1 MKTTSYNK
9 LPLKNYQVTTTLVV
23 FLCPFLKMNFT
34 LFSLYLDPFQH
45 QFPQKNKSTNLVVSC
60 KFYLLKPSIFA
71 ANQLVS
77 NMEIITFESK
87 AYKELDNKITA
98 IADYIF
104 NHVEAESTNE
114 DEIWVDSY
122 EVCTFLKISEKTLQ
136 RLRVAGTIAYSNIR
150 GRYFYKI
157 SEVKRML
164 EERLIRSNKEN
175 IQNLITNH
183 QLYVKE
189 RRNLRKDK

>member
-1 MKTTSYNK
+1 MVI
-9 LPLKNYQVTTTLVV
+9 P
-23 FLCPFLKMNFT
+23 
-34 LFSLYLDPFQH
+34 
-45 QFPQKNKSTNLVVSC
+45 C
-60 KFYLLKPSIFA
+60 KFYLLKPIIFA

-77 NMEIITFESK
+77 KMEIITFESK
-87 AYKELDNKITA
+87 AYKDLDSKITA

-104 NHVEAESTNE
+104 NHMEVENTNE

-189 RRNLRKDK
+189 RKNLRKDK

>member
-1 MKTTSYNK
+1 MAFY
-9 LPLKNYQVTTTLVV
+9 
-23 FLCPFLKMNFT
+23 
-34 LFSLYLDPFQH
+34 FSGHP
-45 QFPQKNKSTNLVVSC
+45 K
-60 KFYLLKPSIFA
+60 FA
-71 ANQLVS
+71 ANQSVTV
-77 NMEIITFESK
+77 MEIITFESK
-87 AYKELDNKITA
+87 AYKDLDNKITA

-104 NHVEAESTNE
+104 NHTEAENTNE

-175 IQNLITNH
+175 IDNLITNH
-183 QLYVKE
+183 QLYAKE
-189 RRNLRKDK
+189 RGNLRKNK

>member
-1 MKTTSYNK
+1 M
-9 LPLKNYQVTTTLVV
+9 VI
-23 FLCPFLKMNFT
+23 
-34 LFSLYLDPFQH
+34 
-45 QFPQKNKSTNLVVSC
+45 SC
-60 KFYLLKPSIFA
+60 KFYLFKPAIFA

-77 NMEIITFESK
+77 KMEIITFESK
-87 AYKELDNKITA
+87 AYKDLDSKITA

-104 NHVEAESTNE
+104 NHMEVENTNE

>member
-1 MKTTSYNK
+1 MERGWKIY
-9 LPLKNYQVTTTLVV
+9 
-23 FLCPFLKMNFT
+23 FLKHSN
-34 LFSLYLDPFQH
+34 
-45 QFPQKNKSTNLVVSC
+45 
-60 KFYLLKPSIFA
+60 FA

-104 NHVEAESTNE
+104 NHTEAESTNE

-122 EVCTFLKISEKTLQ
+122 EVCTFLKISDRTLQ
-136 RLRVAGTIAYSNIR
+136 RLRTAGTVTYSNIK
-150 GRYFYKI
+150 GHYFYKI
-157 SEVKRML
+157 GEIKRLL
-164 EERLIRSNKEN
+164 EERLIKRDKDSIND
-175 IQNLITNH
+175 LITNH

-189 RRNLRKDK
+189 RRNIRKDK

>member
-1 MKTTSYNK
+1 MSYPK
-9 LPLKNYQVTTTLVV
+9 GDFYHL
-23 FLCPFLKMNFT
+23 FL
-34 LFSLYLDPFQH
+34 LFHPISIPIST
-45 QFPQKNKSTNLVVSC
+45 KNKSTNLVVSC
-60 KFYLLKPSIFA
+60 KFYLLEHPTFA

-77 NMEIITFESK
+77 KMEIITFESK

-104 NHVEAESTNE
+104 NYTEAESTNE

-164 EERLIRSNKEN
+164 EERLIKSNKEN
-175 IQNLITNH
+175 INDLINNH

>member
-1 MKTTSYNK
+1 MERGWKIY
-9 LPLKNYQVTTTLVV
+9 
-23 FLCPFLKMNFT
+23 FLKRSN
-34 LFSLYLDPFQH
+34 
-45 QFPQKNKSTNLVVSC
+45 
-60 KFYLLKPSIFA
+60 FA

-77 NMEIITFESK
+77 KMEIITFESK

-104 NHVEAESTNE
+104 NHMEAESTNE

-122 EVCTFLKISEKTLQ
+122 EVCTFLKISE
-136 RLRVAGTIAYSNIR
+136 TIAYSNIR

-175 IQNLITNH
+175 IQDLITNH